1 MSSEF
6 EFTNLEEFK
15 NKLNL
20 VCEEYTDTAEKHLKK
35 CGNKLKK
42 MAQENSP
49 SDGIEHT
56 SKKGKKIKPLNKSWK
71 GKITGIKTNEIQYEL
86 KSTAR
91 HYHLVERGHV
101 QKTPS
106 GRVTGFTQ
114 GKHFFEK
121 TVQEFNN
128 SGEIEKELN
137 KFMDDI
143 KKKIGG

>member
-1 MSSEF
+1 MSEF

-35 CGNKLKK
+35 AGNKLKK

-49 SDGIEHT
+49 EDGT
-56 SKKGKKIKPLNKSWK
+56 KQNKKRKKPLKKSWK

-106 GRVTGFTQ
+106 GKVTGFTQ

-121 TVQEFNN
+121 TVQEFEN

-137 KFMDDI
+137 KLMEEI
-143 KKKIGG
+143 KRKMG